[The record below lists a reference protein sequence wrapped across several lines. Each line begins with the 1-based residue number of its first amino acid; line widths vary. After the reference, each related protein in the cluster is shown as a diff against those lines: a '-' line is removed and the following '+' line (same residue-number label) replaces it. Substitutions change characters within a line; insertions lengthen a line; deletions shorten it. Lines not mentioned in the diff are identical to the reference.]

1 MGFLDNAL
9 SLITLLSLFLV
20 GPALGRALVASFYN
34 WQNWWLPFQ
43 HLAIG
48 LCTLIAVAGMVLL
61 YGALWKLS
69 PKSVAWYGW
78 IHLARATARLKTG
91 KPTRSPG

>member
-1 MGFLDNAL
+1 
-9 SLITLLSLFLV
+9 LITLLSLFLV

-69 PKSVAWYGW
+69 PKSVAW
-78 IHLARATARLKTG
+78 TAGFPLRELL
-91 KPTRSPG
+91 PG